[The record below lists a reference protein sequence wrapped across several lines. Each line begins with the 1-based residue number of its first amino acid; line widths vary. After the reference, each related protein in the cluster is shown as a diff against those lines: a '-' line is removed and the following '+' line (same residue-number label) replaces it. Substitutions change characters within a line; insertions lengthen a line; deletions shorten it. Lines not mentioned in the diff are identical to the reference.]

1 MTVANPEKR
10 RAKRIIAV
18 GGGKGGVGKSVLSA
32 NIAVAFAER
41 GQQVILI
48 DADLG
53 MANAHT
59 LFDIKRPGKGIGAV
73 LDKEVAQLADT
84 AVATGVPNLHLIP
97 GTSASPG
104 TANINHGQKQKLL
117 RQIRS
122 LEADVVIL
130 DCGAGAA
137 FNTLDFFIV
146 ADTRL
151 IVVTPQLT
159 SIQNAYGFL
168 KGAVHRLLIQTAGSK
183 ARKEVV
189 SSALAQARGVAKLPE
204 VLASIGRTD
213 PVLSAALQS
222 QLDHFGAR
230 ILGNYI
236 YSPKEEKIVQTMSRL
251 ARDFLGIH
259 ATTVGAIP
267 ASNHM
272 NASVNARVPLLNRHG
287 SEPLAIMVRQV
298 ASLLASEDIL
308 HLREGRISLPRTP
321 DDEPEGDAVDESVD
335 QHVSEADATSDLSS
349 PPTIA
354 PVNQA
359 TVH

>member
-1 MTVANPEKR
+1 MSAPKKESC
-10 RAKRIIAV
+10 AKRIIAV

-41 GQQVILI
+41 GQRVILI

-59 LFDIKRPGKGIGAV
+59 LFNIKRPGKGIGAV
-73 LDKEVAQLADT
+73 LDREVAQLADT
-84 AVATGVPNLHLIP
+84 AVPTGVPNLTLIP

-122 LEADVVIL
+122 LDADVVML

-137 FNTLDFFIV
+137 FNTLDFFIA

-183 ARKEVV
+183 ARKELVTQ
-189 SSALAQARGVAKLPE
+189 ALANARGVAKLPE
-204 VLASIGRTD
+204 VLANIQQLD
-213 PVLSAALQS
+213 PVLFQALQS
-222 QLDHFGAR
+222 QIDFFGAK

-236 YSPKEEKIVQTMSRL
+236 YSPKEEKIVQTMGRL
-251 ARDFLGIH
+251 SRDFLGVH

-298 ASLLASEDIL
+298 ASLLATEDIA
-308 HLREGRISLPRTP
+308 HLRNGRITLPRNPEDDSDDESEAPVATQQSAGSLPSK
-321 DDEPEGDAVDESVD
+321 AI
-335 QHVSEADATSDLSS
+335 H
-349 PPTIA
+349 
-354 PVNQA
+354 
-359 TVH
+359 